1 MNVATVLVF
10 AALSA
15 SILLFLR
22 TRPRVLPIVALVAS
36 GLQALTL
43 LKVVSLGGTGLPMG
57 LILGGALAAS
67 GALLYLRVSSKP
79 LVAAATVVA
88 MVGAIEVLSAVL

>member
-1 MNVATVLVF
+1 MATVMVF

-22 TRPRVLPIVALVAS
+22 TRPRLLPIVALVAS
-36 GLQALTL
+36 GAQALVL
-43 LKVVSLGGTGLPMG
+43 LMVVSLGGTGLPLG
-57 LILGGALAAS
+57 LLLGGALAAS
-67 GALLYLRVSSKP
+67 GVLLYLRVSSKQ

-88 MVGAIEVLSAVL
+88 LVGGLEVLSAVL

>member
-22 TRPRVLPIVALVAS
+22 TRPRLLPTVALVAS
-36 GLQALTL
+36 GLQALML
-43 LKVVSLGGTGLPMG
+43 LKVVSLGGTGLPVG

-67 GALLYLRVSSKP
+67 GVLLYLRISSKP

-88 MVGAIEVLSAVL
+88 MVGAIDVLSAVL

>member
-22 TRPRVLPIVALVAS
+22 TRPRLVPIVALVAS
-36 GLQALTL
+36 GVQALMAL
-43 LKVVSLGGTGLPMG
+43 RVVQLGGTGLPLP

-67 GALLYLRVSSKP
+67 GVLLYLRVSGKP

-88 MVGAIEVLSAVL
+88 MVGAIEVLSAL